1 MTEIQSII
9 NRMDPEAALAEI
21 GAALKPLLAAHGE
34 EGRSRFIMALIGDS
48 QNDKL
53 SSLVHL

>member
-1 MTEIQSII
+1 MTAIQDII

-21 GAALKPLLAAHGE
+21 GNALKPLLAAHSE
-34 EGRSRFIMALIGDS
+34 EARSRFIMALIGES
-48 QNDKL
+48 QDDKL